1 MDKTNIEY
9 FNNHYRS
16 FIKDIVS
23 TFPEFKTVV
32 QEYYNEFLESGDSND
47 DKHVKR
53 FMRKIKDFK
62 SQFGKKDESMF
73 SESVFL
79 IKNVDFK
86 VIWESEELS
95 ESNKET
101 IWDYLQTLF
110 VLGETIISDSDK
122 IKKMV
127 QNFKTLRENSG
138 KSNETSESTIDL
150 DENDEMTQVI
160 KNLSERATRQNT
172 NDNDNNNSGGGLGIN
187 EDMLKNGMIG
197 QLAQELSEEI
207 NIDSLNLNMDN
218 TENIDDIFSNLISG
232 DNPMKFMNLLQ
243 KVGSKIQ
250 DKVSSGG
257 LDQSKL
263 VEEATSMMGALT
275 GGNPLLDNLMKMS
288 GGLGGGGAVPPRNQQ
303 AATAQAANP
312 HTGNSTRDR
321 LKRKLEAKKNSQK

>member
-16 FIKDIVS
+16 FVNDIVT
-23 TFPEFKTVV
+23 TFPEFKEVV
-32 QEYYNEFLESGDSND
+32 TEYYGEFLTTGDSND

-62 SQFGKKDESMF
+62 TQIGKRDETIF
-73 SESVFL
+73 NESLFL

-86 VIWESEELS
+86 TIWNSDELS
-95 ESNKET
+95 DSNKET
-101 IWDYLQTLF
+101 IWEYLQTLF

-127 QNFKTLRENSG
+127 ENFKNLRNNNVSG
-138 KSNETSESTIDL
+138 ESETPETTGD
-150 DENDEMTQVI
+150 DVDEMAQMI
-160 KNLSERATRQNT
+160 KNLSESQQNSNEST
-172 NDNDNNNSGGGLGIN
+172 GGLGSGLN

-197 QLAQELSEEI
+197 KLAQELSEEI
-207 NIDSLNLNMDN
+207 NIDNLNLNMDDS
-218 TENIDDIFSNLISG
+218 ENVDDIFSNLVSG

-250 DKVSSGG
+250 DKVTSGG
-257 LDQSKL
+257 LDQEKL

-275 GGNPLLDNLMKMS
+275 GGNPLLDNLMKMG
-288 GGLGGGGAVPPRNQQ
+288 GGLAGGGTPPRTQQ
-303 AATAQAANP
+303 AASAQASNP

-321 LKRKLEAKKNSQK
+321 LRRKLEAKKNGKG

>member
-16 FIKDIVS
+16 FVNDIIT
-23 TFPEFKTVV
+23 TFPEFKELVK
-32 QEYYNEFLESGDSND
+32 EYYGEFLTVGDSND

-53 FMRKIKDFK
+53 FMRKIKDYK
-62 SQFGKKDESMF
+62 TQIGKKDESIF
-73 SESVFL
+73 EESLFL

-86 VIWESEELS
+86 TIWSSDELS
-95 ESNKET
+95 TSNKET
-101 IWDYLQTLF
+101 IWEYIQTLF

-122 IKKMV
+122 IKKKV
-127 QNFKTLRENSG
+127 ENFKNLRNTKTGEEIENNTEETDEMAEMIKKLSEQQQNATENS
-138 KSNETSESTIDL
+138 ESGSGL
-150 DENDEMTQVI
+150 
-160 KNLSERATRQNT
+160 
-172 NDNDNNNSGGGLGIN
+172 GGGLN

-197 QLAQELSEEI
+197 KLAQELSEEI
-207 NIDSLNLNMDN
+207 NIDNLNLNMDDS
-218 TENIDDIFSNLISG
+218 ENVDDIFSNLISG

-257 LDQSKL
+257 LDQEKL

-275 GGNPLLDNLMKMS
+275 GGNPLLDNLMKMG
-288 GGLGGGGAVPPRNQQ
+288 GGLGGGGTPPRTQQ
-303 AATAQAANP
+303 EATAQASNP

-321 LKRKLEAKKNSQK
+321 LRRKLEAKKNGKN

>member
-16 FIKDIVS
+16 FVNDIIT
-23 TFPEFKTVV
+23 TFPEFKELVK
-32 QEYYNEFLESGDSND
+32 EYYGEFLTVGDSND

-53 FMRKIKDFK
+53 FMRKIKDYK
-62 SQFGKKDESMF
+62 TQIGKKDESIF
-73 SESVFL
+73 EESLFL

-86 VIWESEELS
+86 TIWSSDELS
-95 ESNKET
+95 TSNKET
-101 IWDYLQTLF
+101 IWEYIQTLF

-127 QNFKTLRENSG
+127 ENFKNLRNTTTGEEIENNTEETDEMAEMIKKLSEQQQNATENS
-138 KSNETSESTIDL
+138 ESGSGL
-150 DENDEMTQVI
+150 
-160 KNLSERATRQNT
+160 
-172 NDNDNNNSGGGLGIN
+172 GGGLN

-197 QLAQELSEEI
+197 KLAQELSEEI
-207 NIDSLNLNMDN
+207 NIDNLNLNMDDS
-218 TENIDDIFSNLISG
+218 ENVDDIFSNLISG

-257 LDQSKL
+257 LDQEKL

-275 GGNPLLDNLMKMS
+275 GGNPLLDNLMKMG
-288 GGLGGGGAVPPRNQQ
+288 GGLGGGGTPPRTQQ
-303 AATAQAANP
+303 EATAHASNP

-321 LKRKLEAKKNSQK
+321 LRRKLEAKKNGKN

>member
-9 FNNHYRS
+9 FNNSYRS
-16 FIKDIVS
+16 FIKDILS
-23 TFPEFKTVV
+23 TFPEFKEVIT
-32 QEYYNEFLESGDSND
+32 EYYVDFLESGDSND

-62 SQFGKKDESMF
+62 TSISNKDESIF
-73 SESVFL
+73 QESVFL

-86 VIWESEELS
+86 IIWESEELS
-95 ESNKET
+95 DSNKET
-101 IWDYLQTLF
+101 IWEYLQTLF

-127 QNFKTLRENSG
+127 EKFKNLRENTVS
-138 KSNETSESTIDL
+138 
-150 DENDEMTQVI
+150 DENDEACETSTSTEGDEDMAQML
-160 KNLSERATRQNT
+160 KNLSERQ
-172 NDNDNNNSGGGLGIN
+172 NNSSGESGIGGLN
-187 EDMLKNGMIG
+187 EDLLKNGMIG

-207 NIDSLNLNMDN
+207 NIDSLNLNMDD
-218 TENIDDIFSNLISG
+218 TENVDDIFSNLISG

-257 LDQSKL
+257 LDQEKL

-275 GGNPLLDNLMKMS
+275 GGNPLLDNLMKM
-288 GGLGGGGAVPPRNQQ
+288 GMGGGGTPPRTQQ
-303 AATAQAANP
+303 EATAQASNP

-321 LKRKLEAKKNSQK
+321 LRKKLEAKKNARSK

>member
-16 FIKDIVS
+16 FVNDIIT
-23 TFPEFKTVV
+23 TFPEFKELVK
-32 QEYYNEFLESGDSND
+32 EYYGEFLTVGDSND

-53 FMRKIKDFK
+53 FMRKIKDYK
-62 SQFGKKDESMF
+62 TQIGKKDESIF
-73 SESVFL
+73 EESLFL

-86 VIWESEELS
+86 TIWSSDELS
-95 ESNKET
+95 TSNKET
-101 IWDYLQTLF
+101 IWEYIQTLF

-127 QNFKTLRENSG
+127 ENFKNLRNTKTGEEIENNTEETDEMAEMIKKLSEQQQNATENS
-138 KSNETSESTIDL
+138 ESGSGL
-150 DENDEMTQVI
+150 
-160 KNLSERATRQNT
+160 
-172 NDNDNNNSGGGLGIN
+172 GGGLN

-197 QLAQELSEEI
+197 KLAQELSEEI
-207 NIDSLNLNMDN
+207 NIDNLNLNMDDS
-218 TENIDDIFSNLISG
+218 ENVDDIFSNLISG

-257 LDQSKL
+257 LDQEKL

-275 GGNPLLDNLMKMS
+275 GGNPLLDNLMKMG
-288 GGLGGGGAVPPRNQQ
+288 GGLGGGGTPPRTQQ
-303 AATAQAANP
+303 EATAQASNP

-321 LKRKLEAKKNSQK
+321 LRRKLEAKKNGKN